1 MMHLLTMLLNRLHC
15 SHVTMSVVKLL
26 SRIVAPDIEYEETT
40 KSEKKKNQALMQ
52 RLHDHTVS

>member
-1 MMHLLTMLLNRLHC
+1 
-15 SHVTMSVVKLL
+15 MSVVKLL